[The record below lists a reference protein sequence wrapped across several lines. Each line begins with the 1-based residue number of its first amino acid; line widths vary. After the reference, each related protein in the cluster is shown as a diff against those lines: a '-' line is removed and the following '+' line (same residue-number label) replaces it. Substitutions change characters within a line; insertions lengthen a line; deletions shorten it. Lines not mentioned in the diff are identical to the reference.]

1 MPTPDFLFRAALGR
15 FLRCSGVALW
25 LAGTAGAQELRPE
38 CDRPAEDV
46 DVALPAALR
55 LPPVAGV
62 LLVEERGSDV
72 LVRRVAGD
80 SVGAWDLAPSGWAWQ
95 SAAFAPDAA
104 TWTLEPATSGMSR
117 ARVRVQVLCDRSWDM
132 AVLQLLARAGGD
144 FARAEDATLAPKVR
158 NDARAQSV
166 AALSAVVVVAGGRD
180 TRRRWPWLLPQA
192 LQARAYAYAR
202 LARPADSR
210 SDLDAAA
217 AGWKAIGDRLRAAVA
232 THRAAQQ
239 RRREGDFAGAGRL
252 LHHLVDDAV
261 VRNDPT
267 LLGVVTN
274 DLCLTLR
281 GQLRLSEALR
291 CYDRAVALHDAAR
304 NTAEAALSRANRA
317 ATYAQLGRYVEAGAE
332 AQAASVQARHSER
345 PRAQLLAALVVGNV
359 ARAQGRLDAAIQA
372 YLEALS
378 LGERLQDPY
387 QRANALQLLGIAY
400 LLLSDFERARQFLD
414 EAATAYENGGY
425 WSNAVAALRNL
436 ADAERRAA
444 LPERAAATMARA
456 LAIVGSGRAGQTA
469 VAELQLL
476 RAEMALQ
483 DGAGAPLDEA
493 IAAAQSALGEA
504 PSYLH
509 RQRLTMALARR
520 ALARGAVPAAEAGLQ
535 RARRAAQRAGDVIGL
550 ADIDAV
556 QAEAAE
562 RRGDRIAARGH
573 YADAVRR
580 ALDVASLQTYPLHRA
595 SYLAQARRSL
605 ERWLDLSRAD
615 DPRATAARFGAIAAL
630 HAAMRRGE
638 RALAA
643 ATPGQAALLAQ
654 VNERVRRRWGIH
666 NGEEFDDTSAA
677 SGLFARAQQI
687 DALAGRPGRRTDD
700 ATALIRAWQRRLR
713 EDEGVIASFVG
724 DRGVYVWRLQRDGL
738 SEQVS
743 DTAEPLRSAARSLQQ
758 SLRSGAQDRDAA
770 LAAADAV
777 RKAAGL
783 DDPSASGG
791 ARHFVLADGP
801 LAELPLPLL
810 LADPRV
816 LAGLREDDT
825 AASMRVPVVVRIDE
839 LAPPADATPCC
850 RGLPLQAF
858 ADPSVDSTSGSAR
871 GAANLPRLPGSRAE
885 AQTIVARWPDAPTQ
899 LWLGTAFTRRRA
911 LDALAQPQA
920 IVHLATH
927 GFASRDEPGLSALL
941 VAADEADEG
950 LDVVSFHDLLL
961 SFVRARL
968 VVLGACD
975 TASGNARPGSSGAS
989 LAHALRVAGA
999 GAVVAPL
1006 WSVDDEAGS
1015 AFMRAFYD
1023 ALADGV
1029 SPADAV
1035 AMAQDALA
1043 RRASTAHPY
1052 YWAGFTVFGTAGA
1065 W

>member
-1 MPTPDFLFRAALGR
+1 MPTPDFLFRAAFGR
-15 FLRCSGVALW
+15 FLRRSGMALC
-25 LAGTAGAQELRPE
+25 LAGTAAAQELRPE

-46 DVALPAALR
+46 EVALPTVLR

-72 LVRRVAGD
+72 LVRRTDGG
-80 SVGAWDLAPSGWAWQ
+80 SVSAWDLAPSGWAWQ

-104 TWTLEPATSGMSR
+104 IWTLEPATSSVSR
-117 ARVRVQVLCDRSWDM
+117 ARVRVQVLCDRSWDV
-132 AVLQLLARAGGD
+132 AILQLLARAGGD
-144 FARAEDATLAPKVR
+144 FARAEDATLALKTR
-158 NDARAQSV
+158 NEARAQAV
-166 AALSAVVVVAGGRD
+166 AALSAVVVAAGGRD
-180 TRRRWPWLLPQA
+180 TQRRWPWLLPQA

-202 LARPADSR
+202 MARPADSR

-217 AGWKAIGDRLRAAVA
+217 AGWKSIGDRLRAAIA

-252 LHHLVDDAV
+252 LHQLVDDAV
-261 VRNDPT
+261 VRADPI
-267 LLGVVTN
+267 LFGVVTN

-414 EAATAYENGGY
+414 EAATVYESGGY

-483 DGAGAPLDEA
+483 DGAVAPLDEA

-520 ALARGAVPAAEAGLQ
+520 ALARGALPAAEAGLQ

-556 QAEAAE
+556 QAEVAE
-562 RRGDRIAARGH
+562 QRGERTAARSH

-605 ERWLDLSRAD
+605 ERWLALSRAD
-615 DPRATAARFGAIAAL
+615 DPRATAARFGAIATL
-630 HAAMRRGE
+630 HDAMRRGE
-638 RALAA
+638 RVLAA

-666 NGEEFDDTSAA
+666 NGEEFDDASAA
-677 SGLFARAQQI
+677 TGLFARAQQI
-687 DALAGRPGRRTDD
+687 DALARPGARTAD
-700 ATALIRAWQRRLR
+700 ATAFIRTWQRRLR
-713 EDEGVIASFVG
+713 EDESVIASFVG
-724 DRGVYVWRLQRDGL
+724 DRGVYVWRLQHDGL

-743 DTAEPLRSAARSLQQ
+743 DTAEPLRAAALTLQQ
-758 SLRSGAQDRDAA
+758 SMRSGAQDRDAT

-783 DDPSASGG
+783 GDWSASGG
-791 ARHFVLADGP
+791 ARHYVLADGP

-810 LADPRV
+810 LADLRGDG
-816 LAGLREDDT
+816 AGP
-825 AASMRVPVVVRIDE
+825 AMRVPVAVRIDE
-839 LAPPADATPCC
+839 LEPPADATPCC

-858 ADPSVDSTSGSAR
+858 ADPSVDSRSGSAR
-871 GAANLPRLPGSRAE
+871 SAANLPRLPGSRAE

-911 LDALAQPQA
+911 LDALAQPQGL
-920 IVHLATH
+920 VHFATH
-927 GFASRDEPGLSALL
+927 GFASREEPGLSALL
-941 VAADEADEG
+941 VAADEADQG

-961 SFVRARL
+961 SDVRARL

-975 TASGNARPGSSGAS
+975 TASGNSRPGSSGAS

-1023 ALADGV
+1023 ALANGA
-1029 SPADAV
+1029 SPAHAV

-1052 YWAGFTVFGTAGA
+1052 YWAGFTVFGAAGA